1 MKRQRKIEFNKKI
14 IYSVIHVFY
23 TGMHRKQ

>member
-14 IYSVIHVFY
+14 RCSGIHVFY